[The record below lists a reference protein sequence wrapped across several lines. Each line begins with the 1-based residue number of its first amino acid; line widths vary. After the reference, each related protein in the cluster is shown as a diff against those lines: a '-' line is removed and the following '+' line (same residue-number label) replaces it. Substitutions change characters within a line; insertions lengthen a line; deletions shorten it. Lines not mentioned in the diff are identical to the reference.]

1 MDLFNKQKS
10 NLIKAIFPFIIIL
23 HHCWFLPGMEFVGK
37 IGVTVVSY
45 YFFMSGYGLF
55 VSYTTR
61 GGVFSKLC

>member
-37 IGVTVVSY
+37 IGVTVV
-45 YFFMSGYGLF
+45 
-55 VSYTTR
+55 R
-61 GGVFSKLC
+61 